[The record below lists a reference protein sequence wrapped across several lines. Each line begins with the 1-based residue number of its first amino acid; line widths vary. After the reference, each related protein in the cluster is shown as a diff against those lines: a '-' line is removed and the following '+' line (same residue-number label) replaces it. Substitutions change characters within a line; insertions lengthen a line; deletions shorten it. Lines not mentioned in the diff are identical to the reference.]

1 MLPGPWPANIKT
13 SNFMRL
19 ALPLAAIFIL
29 FGLSGGTWHLWSAN
43 HLAVA
48 PAGRYLVIPG
58 IILLAI
64 SVGYNAL
71 TKKRPLVSL
80 DELSH
85 PTVWC
90 AGVAALFFSDWL
102 TRPYSLFQGPDI
114 RGELFLGALIVGGVM
129 KRGWRPLLLVLP
141 AIASLL
147 ATWSFFLRSNGAL
160 LFSDDHTMFLFRL
173 KLLKE
178 NFPFIPFW
186 FPLWNGGI
194 DARDFFATGALNAFF
209 LSAPLVYAF
218 PVEQVYNFIIAFFLW
233 VVVPLASYLTA
244 RKFDPDRCVAAVA
257 ALLSMS
263 TTLLWYRWAL
273 QYGTV
278 GFIISSAILP
288 LVFALATRFIARSDL
303 TWKEALAFILTTTLM
318 LLWSPSGMALAPL
331 ALIALPRLKTILS
344 SRRHQLTILL
354 IIAVNLP
361 WMMMM
366 WKVSGVGR
374 FLKSESAV
382 VAHQTITQPPTSD
395 KPAATQPSQPSGTHY
410 RHRAG
415 GLEFKK
421 SLKRWQENAGS
432 MNPLIFVLAL
442 PALATLPTALRLSY
456 ALITGWLLF
465 LGTFG
470 VSLKPQLEL
479 DRMIVLATVVLCYP
493 VARFIVSVFKQAH
506 TSKLMKASAVTLGS
520 FLVIGPFTTTSIL
533 MNRSHIHYF
542 FATPEVQTLAETIE
556 QHANGG
562 RALFSGC
569 VLHELSG
576 GHLAPLPFWA
586 KTPLIASSYA
596 HNIWRYEQPIPKS
609 FMDQGDEGIRRFF
622 DLMNVTVV
630 TAHEPYWRK
639 YFLERS
645 AEYKEIGRQEGFIL
659 FSRIKAS
666 PSYVI
671 EGEIVDLQQDSNS
684 ARFTPRSDRVVLSF
698 KYYPF
703 IKSSH
708 CTITPFSAA
717 SDLTL
722 IELSGCTPGTSVTL
736 KSINPL
742 ERLLS

>member
-1 MLPGPWPANIKT
+1 
-13 SNFMRL
+13 MRL
-19 ALPLAAIFIL
+19 ALPLAALFIL
-29 FGLSGGTWHLWSAN
+29 FGLSGGAWHLWSAN

-48 PAGRYLVIPG
+48 PAGRYLLIPG
-58 IILLAI
+58 IILLALSI
-64 SVGYNAL
+64 GHKVL
-71 TKKRPLVSL
+71 TKRCPLISL
-80 DELSH
+80 DELAH

-90 AGVAALFFSDWL
+90 AGIAALFFSDWL

-114 RGELFLGALIVGGVM
+114 RGELLLGALIVWGFL
-129 KRGWRPLLLVLP
+129 KRGWRPLLLALP
-141 AIASLL
+141 VIASLL

-160 LFSDDHTMFLFRL
+160 LFSDDHAMFLFRL

-218 PVEQVYNFIIAFFLW
+218 PVEQVYNLIIALFLW

-244 RKFDPDRCVAAVA
+244 RKFDSDRCVAAVA

-303 TWKEALAFILTTTLM
+303 TWKEALALILTATLM

-331 ALIALPRLKTILS
+331 ALIAVPRLKTILS
-344 SRRHQLTILL
+344 SRRHLLTILL
-354 IIAVNLP
+354 IVAVNLP

-366 WKVSGVGR
+366 WKVSGVGK
-374 FLKSESAV
+374 FLKSESTV
-382 VAHQTITQPPTSD
+382 VAHQTTPPTPTGD
-395 KPAATQPSQPSGTHY
+395 KPDTTKNSQQSGTHY

-415 GLEFKK
+415 GLEFRKIQK
-421 SLKRWQENAGS
+421 HWQQNVVS
-432 MNPLIFVLAL
+432 MNPLIFALAL
-442 PALATLPTALRLSY
+442 PALAALPAALRLSY

-479 DRMIVLATVVLCYP
+479 DRMVVIATVVLCYP

-506 TSKLMKASAVTLGS
+506 TSRLMKASAVSLGS

-533 MNRSHIHYF
+533 MNRSYVHYF
-542 FATPEVQTLAETIE
+542 FASPVVQTLAETID
-556 QHANGG
+556 QNANGG

-609 FMDQGDEGIRRFF
+609 FMDQGDVGIRRFF
-622 DLMNVTVV
+622 DLMNVTIV
-630 TAHEPYWRK
+630 TAHEPHWRT
-639 YFLERS
+639 YFMERAS
-645 AEYKEIGRQEGFIL
+645 EYKEIGRQEGFIL
-659 FSRIKAS
+659 FSRINAK

-671 EGEIVDLQQDSNS
+671 EGEAVDLRQDTNS
-684 ARFTPRSDRVVLSF
+684 AHLTPRSERVVLSF
-698 KYYPF
+698 KYFPF
-703 IKSSH
+703 MTSSH
-708 CTITPFSAA
+708 CTIKPFSAA
-717 SDLTL
+717 PDLTL

-736 KSINPL
+736 ESIKPL
-742 ERLLS
+742 ERLVS